1 MKRKI
6 IKWILVI
13 LWMGLIFYFSSRDS
27 DSSTEQSRS
36 VVNKTNIVE
45 IYEEK
50 NNTDNETA
58 LEDVDRIFRKVAH
71 VIEYLVLAVLLCL
84 ALSEYN
90 SSLNK
95 ILLISFIVCLL
106 YSVSDE
112 AHQLLVSGRSGEIRD
127 IIIDNVGC
135 IIGLLGYRLLKRRK
149 S

>member
-13 LWMGLIFYFSSRDS
+13 LWMGLIFYFSSLNS

-90 SSLNK
+90 LSLNK

>member
-90 SSLNK
+90 LSLNK

>member
-36 VVNKTNIVE
+36 VVNKTSIVE

-71 VIEYLVLAVLLCL
+71 VVEYLVLAVLLCL

-90 SSLNK
+90 LSLNK